1 MDVMIGP
8 SGAGCLFNVVED
20 PEERENLAPSMPEL
34 VVRIIYRSTVVL
46 SMRPRY
52 IHNELNC
59 RGSVSG
65 TQNILYCI
73 I

>member
-52 IHNELNC
+52 IMN
-59 RGSVSG
+59 
-65 TQNILYCI
+65 
-73 I
+73 